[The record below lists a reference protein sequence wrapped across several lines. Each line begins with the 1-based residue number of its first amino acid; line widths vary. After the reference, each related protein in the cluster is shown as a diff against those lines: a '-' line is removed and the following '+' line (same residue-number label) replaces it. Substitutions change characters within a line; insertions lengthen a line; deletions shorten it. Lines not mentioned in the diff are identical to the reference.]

1 MPRLWKYPLKGAE
14 EIWKK
19 YLAYFADDIP
29 LLLEFMPDGRIESL
43 ETEAKAL
50 LGIAEN
56 TI

>member
-1 MPRLWKYPLKGAE
+1 M
-14 EIWKK
+14 WKK

-29 LLLEFMPDGRIESL
+29 LLLEFMPGGRIESL